1 MNLKRLLIHNS
12 CSLLIRFNLIIFFIL
27 TINNYSFAQKELGIG
42 GGFNFNTLSI
52 PHQNGNN
59 VKTIPKLGYS
69 LFFHSR
75 FFLNKS
81 FDLVFEPGVSEKNYQ
96 RRAIDNQ
103 YIEETIINKYLQ
115 LPINL
120 DTKIFSSKKKTTYLT
135 IGATIGYWIKSETRG
150 YLPDIF
156 SSFSS
161 FNNTEHYNLIY
172 FNKKNAFD
180 KKKDRRYDIAIN
192 LGFRESFYIRNT
204 VLSIN
209 AFITKSITSQQ
220 KTYMLNQE
228 MRSNQS
234 ITLQIAYSKKL
245 KHHEDE

>member
-1 MNLKRLLIHNS
+1 MYNICLLFNKF
-12 CSLLIRFNLIIFFIL
+12 SLSIVVCL
-27 TINNYSFAQKELGIG
+27 TISSHSFAQQELGIG
-42 GGFNFNTLSI
+42 GGFNFNTLSM
-52 PHQNGNN
+52 PNENGYN
-59 VKTIPKLGYS
+59 VQTMPKLGYS
-69 LFFHSR
+69 IFFHSR
-75 FFLNKS
+75 FSLNKS

-96 RRAIDNQ
+96 RRAIANQ
-103 YIEETIINKYLQ
+103 YIEETITNKYLQ

-120 DTKIFSSKKKTTYLT
+120 DTKIFKSKSKITYLT
-135 IGATIGYWIKSETRG
+135 IGATIGYWIKSKTRG

-172 FNKKNAFD
+172 FNERYAFD

-245 KHHEDE
+245 KHHEDK